1 MIRLHGPDREK
12 MDERAG
18 KDWSKIVEA
27 RDGEIAALAGML
39 CDLRNQGRKAWLF
52 VNNHF
57 EGCAPLTI
65 KRIRERM

>member
-1 MIRLHGPDREK
+1 
-12 MDERAG
+12 MDERSG
-18 KDWSKIVEA
+18 KDWSKIVDA

-39 CDLRNQGRKAWLF
+39 QDLRTPRRKIWVF

-65 KRIRERM
+65 KRIRERL